1 MDKNW
6 EAVAGATLARD
17 QKLLSLRFAREA
29 RQPLRP
35 DSSLLCLQ
43 ELFAQVFIRLQAL
56 LMGKKI
62 FFCYLE
68 VCKDNLRHSA
78 AAKAAFLPGFACH
91 FGL

>member
-43 ELFAQVFIRLQAL
+43 ELFARVFIGSQAL
-56 LMGKKI
+56 LMGKND
-62 FFCYLE
+62 L
-68 VCKDNLRHSA
+68 
-78 AAKAAFLPGFACH
+78 FLH
-91 FGL
+91 FYRPVTAICAV